1 MNPSTEQGARVK
13 SPLRI
18 LHLEDSQTDAELLLA
33 TLTEEGITCEAQRVD
48 TKADF
53 LAALELGGFDM
64 IIADYSLPSFDG
76 IAALALAREKC
87 PDLPFIFVSATLGEE
102 LAIET
107 LQRGATDYILKQ
119 RLSRLVPSVQR
130 ALREL
135 EERIERKRAEEALRQ
150 SEEQLRQSQKMEAIG
165 RLAGGI
171 AHDFNNLL
179 MIILG
184 YSELLLN
191 ELKQDHKMRGQVE
204 ETQKAAQRAVSLV
217 RQLLAFSRKQVLDP
231 QVLDLNDVV
240 GNLEKMLRRLIGE
253 DIELITRMDP
263 SLGRVKADPGQL
275 EQVIMNL
282 AINARDAMPQ
292 GGKITIE
299 TSNVEPAEAAARQ
312 LAPAQPGPH
321 VKLVV
326 RDTGCGM
333 DAETQA
339 HIFEPFFT
347 TKEEGKGTGLGLST
361 VYGIIKQS
369 GGGIHVQSAPER
381 GATFTVYLPRIDE
394 VTSAAAVHK
403 APDRPAQ
410 GVETVLLVEDE
421 QGVRTLVRDG
431 LLRYGYTVL
440 EAQNGVEAF
449 LISNQHQG
457 PIHLLVTDV
466 VMPGMNGREVAHQ
479 LMALRPDM
487 KVLYISGYIDDAGL
501 RSGADRAR
509 TSFLQKPFTPEAL
522 ARKVRDVLDW

>member
-1 MNPSTEQGARVK
+1 MNLPPEQGTRVK

-18 LHLEDSQTDAELLLA
+18 LHLEDSQTDADLIVSTLA
-33 TLTEEGITCEAQRVD
+33 EEGIACEARRID

-53 LAALELGGFDM
+53 VAALEQGRFDL

-87 PDLPFIFVSATLGEE
+87 PDVPFIFVSATLGEE

-119 RLSRLVPSVQR
+119 RLSRLVPSVHR

-135 EERIERKRAEEALRQ
+135 EQRIERKRAEEALRQ

-179 MIILG
+179 MIIMG

-191 ELKQDHKMRGQVE
+191 ELDQAHHMREKVE

-231 QVLDLNDVV
+231 QVVDLNAVV

-282 AINARDAMPQ
+282 AVNARDAMPQ
-292 GGKITIE
+292 GGKLTIE
-299 TSNVEPAEAAARQ
+299 TGNVEAAEAAARQ
-312 LAPAQPGPH
+312 LAPTQPGPY
-321 VKLVV
+321 VQLVV

-333 DAETQA
+333 DAATQA
-339 HIFEPFFT
+339 YIFEPFFT

-361 VYGIIKQS
+361 VYGIVKQS
-369 GGGIHVQSAPER
+369 SGGIQVQSALGR
-381 GATFTVYLPRIDE
+381 GTAFTIYLPRIDE
-394 VTSAAAVHK
+394 ATTAAEPRK
-403 APDRPAQ
+403 EPDRPPY
-410 GVETVLLVEDE
+410 GMETVLLVEDE

-431 LLRYGYTVL
+431 LRQYGYTVL
-440 EAQNGVEAF
+440 EARHGVEAF

-466 VMPGMNGREVAHQ
+466 VMPGMTGREVAHQ
-479 LMALRPDM
+479 LMPLHPGM

-501 RSGADRAR
+501 RSGTDQAR
-509 TSFLQKPFTPEAL
+509 TGFLQKPFTPEAL
-522 ARKVRDVLDW
+522 ARKVRDMLDW

>member
-1 MNPSTEQGARVK
+1 MEQGVPVK

-33 TLTEEGITCEAQRVD
+33 TLAEEGITCEAQRVD

-53 LAALELGGFDM
+53 LAALEQGGFDL

-76 IAALALAREKC
+76 IAALALAREKS
-87 PDLPFIFVSATLGEE
+87 PEVPFILVSGTLGEE
-102 LAIET
+102 LAIDT

-135 EERIERKRAEEALRQ
+135 EERVERKRAEEALRQ

-184 YSELLLN
+184 YNELLLS
-191 ELKQDHKMRGQVE
+191 ELDKDQKMRGQVE
-204 ETQKAAQRAVSLV
+204 ETQKAAERAVSLV

-231 QVLDLNDVV
+231 QMLDLNDVV

-282 AINARDAMPQ
+282 AVNARDAMPQ
-292 GGKITIE
+292 GGKLTIE
-299 TSNVEPAEAAARQ
+299 TASVEPAEAAARQ
-312 LAPAQPGPH
+312 LALTQPGPY

-333 DAETQA
+333 DAATQA

-361 VYGIIKQS
+361 VYGIVKQS
-369 GGGIHVQSAPER
+369 GGGIHVQSAP
-381 GATFTVYLPRIDE
+381 GQGTAFTIYLPRIDE
-394 VTSAAAVHK
+394 VTTSGEARRI
-403 APDRPAQ
+403 PDRPPH
-410 GVETVLLVEDE
+410 GTETVLLVEDE

-431 LLRYGYTVL
+431 LRRYGYTVL
-440 EAQNGVEAF
+440 EARTGVEAF
-449 LISNQHQG
+449 LISNQHPG
-457 PIHLLVTDV
+457 SIHLLVTDV
-466 VMPGMNGREVAHQ
+466 VMPGMSGREVAHQ
-479 LMALRPDM
+479 LMALFPNM
-487 KVLYISGYIDDAGL
+487 KVLYISGYLDDAGL
-501 RSGADRAR
+501 RSDADRAR

-522 ARKVRDVLDW
+522 ARKVRDMLDW

>member
-1 MNPSTEQGARVK
+1 MNLPTEQGTRVT

-18 LHLEDSQTDAELLLA
+18 LHLEDSQADAELIVA
-33 TLTEEGITCEAQRVD
+33 TLAEEGLACEAQRVD

-53 LAALELGGFDM
+53 LAALEQGGFDL

-87 PDLPFIFVSATLGEE
+87 PEVPFIFVSATLGEE

-119 RLSRLVPSVQR
+119 RLSRLVPSVHR

-150 SEEQLRQSQKMEAIG
+150 SEEQLRQSQKMEAVG

-179 MIILG
+179 MIIMG
-184 YSELLLN
+184 YSELLLS
-191 ELKQDHKMRGQVE
+191 ELDQDHQMRGKVE
-204 ETQKAAQRAVSLV
+204 ETQKAAERAVSLV

-231 QVLDLNDVV
+231 KVVDLNAVV

-253 DIELITRMDP
+253 DIELIARMDA
-263 SLGRVKADPGQL
+263 SLGQVKADPGQL
-275 EQVIMNL
+275 EQVLMNL
-282 AINARDAMPQ
+282 VVNARDAMPQ
-292 GGKITIE
+292 GGKLTIE
-299 TSNVEPAEAAARQ
+299 TANVEPAEALARQ
-312 LAPAQPGPH
+312 LAPAQPGPY

-333 DAETQA
+333 DAQTQA

-361 VYGIIKQS
+361 VYGIVKQS
-369 GGGIHVQSAPER
+369 GGGIHLQSAPGR
-381 GATFTVYLPRIDE
+381 GTAFTIYLPRIDE
-394 VTSAAAVHK
+394 VTTAGEARKAA
-403 APDRPAQ
+403 DRPPH
-410 GVETVLLVEDE
+410 GTETVLLVEDE
-421 QGVRTLVRDG
+421 AGVRTLVRDG
-431 LLRYGYTVL
+431 LRRYGYVVL
-440 EAQNGVEAF
+440 EARNGVEAF

-457 PIHLLVTDV
+457 PLHILVTDV
-466 VMPGMNGREVAHQ
+466 VMPGMSGREVAHQ
-479 LMALRPDM
+479 LVSLHPDM
-487 KVLYISGYIDDAGL
+487 KVLYISGYIDDVGMCT
-501 RSGADRAR
+501 GASEAR
-509 TSFLQKPFTPEAL
+509 TGFLQKPFTPEAL
-522 ARKVRDVLDW
+522 ARKVRDVLDS